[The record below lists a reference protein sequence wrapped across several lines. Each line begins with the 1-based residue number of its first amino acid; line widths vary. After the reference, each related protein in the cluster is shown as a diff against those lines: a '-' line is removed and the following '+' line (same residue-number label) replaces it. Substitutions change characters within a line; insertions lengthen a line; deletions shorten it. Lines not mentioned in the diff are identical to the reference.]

1 MSLVLIVEDDAQI
14 LVFAESIIQEDG
26 HETISASNYDG
37 AIALFDEGHK
47 PNLAIIDYNLGDGPN
62 GVEVAKEARRRFPTI
77 AVIYASGALVDDGLR
92 AQFVEGC
99 EFLAK
104 PYTPEA
110 LREAI
115 ARLLS

>member
-1 MSLVLIVEDDAQI
+1 MALVLIVEDEAQI
-14 LVFAESIIQEDG
+14 LIFAESITQEAG

-37 AIALFDEGHK
+37 AIALFNEGHK
-47 PNLAIIDYNLGDGPN
+47 PDLAIIDYNLGDGPN
-62 GVEVAKEARRRFPTI
+62 GVEVAKEARRRFPKI
-77 AVIYASGALVDDGLR
+77 GVIYASGALVDDGLR

-110 LREAI
+110 LRETVS
-115 ARLLS
+115 RLLG